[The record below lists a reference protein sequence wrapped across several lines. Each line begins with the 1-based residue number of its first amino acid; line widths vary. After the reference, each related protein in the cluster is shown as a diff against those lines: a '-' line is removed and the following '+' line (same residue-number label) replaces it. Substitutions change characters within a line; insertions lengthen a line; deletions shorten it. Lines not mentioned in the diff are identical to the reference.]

1 MHLALQNAE
10 TVNRLVEHGEFLLKK
25 FHAEHQED
33 PARGW
38 KLSSRVE
45 IILHEV
51 EQLHDHQRTSC
62 DTGGA
67 VSICVTAAKRKF
79 RIVKRE
85 NNIPVLG
92 LCEYCNAEFA
102 VDPETTHQPKDAHAN
117 LQKQFIAH
125 KCSRLNASKNAAR
138 IVSEGTRIAL
148 STSGQSSV
156 AVAISRDGDFAT
168 ARMKGPKAAA

>member
-1 MHLALQNAE
+1 MAIEA
-10 TVNRLVEHGEFLLKK
+10 
-25 FHAEHQED
+25 
-33 PARGW
+33 
-38 KLSSRVE
+38 
-45 IILHEV
+45 ILHEV
-51 EQLHDHQRTSC
+51 EQLHDRQRTSC

-67 VSICVTAAKRKF
+67 ISLCVRAAKRKF

-102 VDPETTHQPKDAHAN
+102 ADPKTIDQPKDAHAH

-125 KCSRLNASKNAAR
+125 KCKRFDASKNAVR

-148 STSGQSSV
+148 STSG
-156 AVAISRDGDFAT
+156 R
-168 ARMKGPKAAA
+168 RP